1 MQGQKCL
8 VNIEV
13 VDLKKHISSGAM
25 GWISVSSHISYVEAP
40 GW

>member
-13 VDLKKHISSGAM
+13 VDLKKHISNGAD
-25 GWISVSSHISYVEAP
+25 GTF
-40 GW
+40 GK